1 MSKDQLHALFE
12 GWVTNAFLPVKVY
25 AMDKDPQRLR
35 LARDFGMT
43 PVDVTAHPDV
53 GEYLLS
59 IEQKGFD
66 RAIEA
71 RGLRAIRLERDS
83 SDTVAAII
91 HSLKKGGYLSMIS
104 DFFFTTHD
112 FPIGAMMQKG
122 LTVRGG
128 QAHSQKVCLLLSY
141 NVGLSRYH

>member
-1 MSKDQLHALFE
+1 
-12 GWVTNAFLPVKVY
+12 
-25 AMDKDPQRLR
+25 MDKDPRRLR
-35 LARDFGMT
+35 IAEDFGLT

-59 IEQKGFD
+59 VEPGGFD

-71 RGLRAIRLERDS
+71 SGFRSTHKAPHTAMRTIGLERDS

-91 HSLKKGGYLSMIS
+91 RSLKKGGYLAMIG
-104 DFFFTTHD
+104 DFFFSTHD
-112 FPIGAMMQKG
+112 FPIGAMIQKG

-128 QAHSQKVCLLLSY
+128 QADLQKVCVLLIRRSA
-141 NVGLSRYH
+141 H